1 VKGDRVTGTGAPA
14 LETNQEALIPPMPHK
29 RRHER
34 RRATEPGEDGPIDES
49 AAEATVDR
57 EREGEAGAG
66 DIAEDIESLRA
77 ELADV
82 NNKWLRALADLD
94 NYKKR
99 IERDRS
105 RWSQEAKEAILL
117 DLLDLMD
124 NFERAVACEDP
135 GSPAPDDPFRQGVEL
150 ILGHLAEI
158 LEKNGVRPLDA
169 CGTEFDPNV
178 HEAVGQLESEDHES
192 NRIVQEI
199 RRGYMLGDRLLRCS
213 RVIVAK

>member
-1 VKGDRVTGTGAPA
+1 
-14 LETNQEALIPPMPHK
+14 MPHR

-34 RRATEPGEDGPIDES
+34 DRATEPGEDGRNEEATADA
-49 AAEATVDR
+49 AAEATDDR
-57 EREGEAGAG
+57 EREGKPCAS
-66 DIAEDIESLRA
+66 DIAEDIENLRI

-82 NNKWLRALADLD
+82 NKKWLRALADLD

-99 IERDRS
+99 IERDRA
-105 RWSQEAKEAILL
+105 RWGQQTKEAILL

-135 GSPAPDDPFRQGVEL
+135 GSPPPDDPFRQGVEL
-150 ILGHLAEI
+150 ILGYLADI
-158 LEKNGVRPLDA
+158 LEKNGVRPLDS

-178 HEAVGQLESEDHES
+178 HEAVSQLESEEHES
-192 NRIVQEI
+192 NQIVQEI
-199 RRGYMLGDRLLRCS
+199 RRGYMLGDKLLRCS

>member
-1 VKGDRVTGTGAPA
+1 
-14 LETNQEALIPPMPHK
+14 MPHR

-34 RRATEPGEDGPIDES
+34 DRATEPGEDERIDES
-49 AAEATVDR
+49 TDEATADR
-57 EREGEAGAG
+57 GRDGEPGAL
-66 DIAEDIESLRA
+66 DIAEDIENLRV

-82 NNKWLRALADLD
+82 NKKWLRALADLD

-99 IERDRS
+99 IERDRA
-105 RWSQEAKEAILL
+105 RWGQQTKEAILL

-135 GSPAPDDPFRQGVEL
+135 GSPPPDDPFRQGVEL
-150 ILGHLAEI
+150 ILGHLADI
-158 LEKNGVRPLDA
+158 LEKNGVRPLDS

-178 HEAVGQLESEDHES
+178 HEAVSQLESEEHES
-192 NRIVQEI
+192 NQIVQEI
-199 RRGYMLGDRLLRCS
+199 RRGYMLGDKLLRCS